1 MRIFNFLG
9 KHLFWVLQILGW
21 GILFFFIGYA
31 AFIDGYSLFDMTI
44 ISSSI
49 FIAGVITTSL
59 YRWLL
64 KKYSTLEFNL
74 KNISRVIGLAFV
86 SCMLWVLILN
96 LYKHFIVLDYAGS
109 VSETHKEHEGIGIT
123 LGPMILGLALL
134 IVWTFLYY
142 TVKSLRNHNQN
153 RIERLQ
159 LRESIKN
166 AQLNILQGHVNGKFL
181 IKVLYS
187 IRKLMPLDTK
197 NARKLLTDLS
207 ELLRYSLSNQNVK
220 SISISH
226 EMDMVQKYLELYQ
239 IDAPN
244 TIKLSIEMNSEFL
257 DNTVPPMLLISMFE
271 LMLDDVV
278 VNGANKRELRLYYE
292 NLDDNMVLGLH
303 TSGVLHTG
311 LKEDTRFKKVNQ
323 RLRLLYGKGGT
334 LSIVKE
340 QKLIKL
346 YIPRYQNRTEVK

>member
-1 MRIFNFLG
+1 MRIFTFLG

-21 GILFFFIGYA
+21 GIIFFFIGYA
-31 AFIDGYSLFDMTI
+31 AFIDGNSLFDTTL

-49 FIAGVITTSL
+49 FIAGVITTSI

-64 KKYSTLEFNL
+64 KRYSTLEFNL

-86 SCMLWVLILN
+86 CCMLWVLILY
-96 LYKHFIVLDYAGS
+96 LFKHFIVLDHAGS
-109 VSETHKEHEGIGIT
+109 GSETHKEHEGIAIT

-134 IVWTFLYY
+134 SVWTLLYY
-142 TVKSLRNHNQN
+142 IVKSLRNHNQN

-181 IKVLYS
+181 IKVLHS
-187 IRKLMPLDTK
+187 IRKQMPLDTK
-197 NARKLLTDLS
+197 NARKMLTDLS

-244 TIKLSIEMNSEFL
+244 TIKLSNEMNSEFL

-271 LMLDDVV
+271 LMLDDAV
-278 VNGANKRELRLYYE
+278 VNGANKRELRLYCE

-303 TSGVLHTG
+303 TSGVLNTG
-311 LKEDTRFKKVNQ
+311 LKEDTGFKKVNQ

-334 LSIVKE
+334 LSIIKE

-346 YIPRYQNRTEVK
+346 YIPRYQNRTEEK